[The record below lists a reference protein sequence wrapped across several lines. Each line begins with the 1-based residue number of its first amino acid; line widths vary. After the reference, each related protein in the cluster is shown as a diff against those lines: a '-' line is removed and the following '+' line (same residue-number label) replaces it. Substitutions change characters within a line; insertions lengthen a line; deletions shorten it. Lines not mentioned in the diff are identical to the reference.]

1 MKYFEIIA
9 KSNIVN
15 QIPLCYDGIK
25 LDSDTAANIVLL
37 KVAYNKIIEDKKN
50 ENNEAIKAL
59 KKEGFDDRA
68 TAINEMKKTFKA
80 IKDYEEWY
88 EGMLDSDGKE
98 IKKPEMP
105 SEESIK
111 KAEET
116 KLTEE
121 EFNKEEK
128 ELIEAANKV
137 YEKSMLE
144 EITFNKGISK
154 QDWKN
159 IYEMLGVT
167 GTISIRLMNRD
178 EPVELDKEIFLQ
190 YIGELING

>member
-15 QIPLCYDGIK
+15 QIPLCYDGTK

-80 IKDYEEWY
+80 IKDYEEWH

-167 GTISIRLMNRD
+167 GTISIRLVNRD
-178 EPVELDKEIFLQ
+178 EPIELDKEIFLQ